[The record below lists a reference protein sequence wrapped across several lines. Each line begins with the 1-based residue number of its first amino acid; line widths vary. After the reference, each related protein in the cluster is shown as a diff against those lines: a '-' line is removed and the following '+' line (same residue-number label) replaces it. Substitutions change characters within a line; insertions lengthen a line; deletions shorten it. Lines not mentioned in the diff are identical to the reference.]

1 MEGFCLDVQRLILK
15 KVTQVGKVTENHHVA
30 RLRHLFRVNHMFRRW
45 VSRYVVDTLN
55 GKWFTTLVS
64 RKVGPIPIGW
74 DVQTVLQT
82 QWSKKSPTLFSAFI
96 MYLDATEYPMRRNE
110 KAAKLLFFSK
120 ASILKDLKRRKRQMD
135 IFDVQERQIERE
147 KEYVKKFTDSVATHT
162 ERLENSL
169 KRREAADEVIDEID
183 KKYAQEAY
191 KKVKKG

>member
-1 MEGFCLDVQRLILK
+1 MEGFCLDVQRLILE
-15 KVTQVGKVTENHHVA
+15 KVSQVGKLTGSHHVS
-30 RLRHLFRVNHMFRRW
+30 RLRHLFCVNRMFRRW

-55 GKWFTTLVS
+55 EKWFTALVS

-74 DVQTVLQT
+74 DVQTVLET

-96 MYLDATEYPMRRNE
+96 MYLDATEYPTRRNE
-110 KAAKLLFFSK
+110 KAANLLFFSK

-147 KEYVKKFTDSVATHT
+147 KEFIERFTNSLETHK

-183 KKYAQEAY
+183 KKYAPEAH